1 MTPVEYSVDLP
12 ASVSTVVN
20 VAHHTLGVGSNGCGP
35 RPLDPYRVWSTPD
48 SFSYVLRLL
57 PARAKHFPE
66 HARVAAPD
74 NRLKPAIPETD
85 QAATIHGKVIEASSF
100 EDGEGNPEHATDGD
114 DLQISALP
122 YTDEIMTPIEYSV
135 DLPASV
141 STVVNVAH
149 HTLGVGSN
157 GCGPRPL
164 EPYRVWST
172 PDSFSYVLRLL
183 PARAKHLSEH
193 ARVAAPDNRLKP
205 AMPEPDQAATI
216 HGKVIEA
223 SSFEEGEGNPEHATD
238 GDPETFWHSRWSH
251 DEAQPPH
258 FLVLDFGKPLDI
270 SALIYTARTD
280 SENGH
285 VKDYELYASNDAQ
298 SWSDPVA
305 RGRFPSRASE
315 QRIGLAHPVTAR
327 YLKFVILSEQR
338 DRPFVSVAELEVEK
352 PGDSLK

>member
-1 MTPVEYSVDLP
+1 MGVRFQLEKSFDRFTYLGRGPMENYSDRKRGSDFGLYSSSVREQMTPYAKPMECGNHENVRWAALTGAHLPTLMVQADGDDLQISALPYTDEIMTPVEYSVDLP

-57 PARAKHFPE
+57 PARAKHLSE
-66 HARVAAPD
+66 NARVAAPD

-100 EDGEGNPEHATDGD
+100 ED
-114 DLQISALP
+114 
-122 YTDEIMTPIEYSV
+122 
-135 DLPASV
+135 
-141 STVVNVAH
+141 
-149 HTLGVGSN
+149 
-157 GCGPRPL
+157 
-164 EPYRVWST
+164 
-172 PDSFSYVLRLL
+172 
-183 PARAKHLSEH
+183 
-193 ARVAAPDNRLKP
+193 
-205 AMPEPDQAATI
+205 
-216 HGKVIEA
+216 
-223 SSFEEGEGNPEHATD
+223 GEGNPEHATD

-305 RGRFPSRASE
+305 RGRFPGRASE
-315 QRIGLAHPVTAR
+315 QRIRLAHPVTAR

-338 DRPFVSVAELEVEK
+338 DRPFASVAELEVEK